1 MLRRLQQRR
10 IQPFGENM
18 DESPVLIVPYMWIGD
33 FVRCHTVV
41 KLLKQRFPTRPI
53 DVLTTSMV
61 APLLDYMPG
70 VRKGVVAD
78 LPRTRLALAQ
88 QRALARRLR
97 AEKYGHALVMPRTWK
112 SALAPWLAA
121 IPCRTGFIGE
131 ARWGLINDLRFG
143 ERRLPR
149 MVDRCAS
156 LALPAD
162 LALPPEWPL
171 PELKV
176 SASDLADWRRR
187 LGLPPDGR
195 PVIVL
200 APGAVGP
207 SKRWPS
213 TYYADLA
220 QRLAGEGNRIWVIG
234 GPGEKEL
241 AAEIAP
247 PGCGDIRD
255 LTGPD
260 LRNAILALA
269 AADAAVSNDSGLL
282 HVAAALGT
290 PAVGIFGPTSP
301 WHWAPLNPI
310 AAVIEVAS
318 ALPCRPCHKP
328 VCRLGHHLCMRDIP
342 ADQVASA
349 IRRTLAAVP
358 ARPAI

>member
-1 MLRRLQQRR
+1 
-10 IQPFGENM
+10 M
-18 DESPVLIVPYMWIGD
+18 DESPILIVPYMWIGD

-41 KLLKQRFPTRPI
+41 KLLKQQFPARPV
-53 DVLTTSMV
+53 DMLTTSMV

-70 VRKGVVAD
+70 VRQGIVVD

-88 QRALARRLR
+88 QHALSRQLQ
-97 AEKYGHALVMPRTWK
+97 AEEYGQALVMPRTWK
-112 SALAPWLAA
+112 SALAPWLAG
-121 IPCRTGFIGE
+121 IPRRTGFAGE
-131 ARWGLINDLRFG
+131 ARFGLINDLRFG

-156 LALPAD
+156 LALPKNAD
-162 LALPPEWPL
+162 TPAEWPL
-171 PELKV
+171 PELEV
-176 SASDLADWRRR
+176 PLSELANWRRR
-187 LGLPPDGR
+187 LGLVPDGR
-195 PVIVL
+195 PVVAL

-213 TYYADLA
+213 THYAELA
-220 QRLAGEGNRIWVIG
+220 QRLAAEGNWVWIVG

-241 AAEIAP
+241 AMEIARV
-247 PGCGDIRD
+247 GGNDIRD
-255 LTGPD
+255 LTGAD

-310 AAVIEVAS
+310 AAVIEATGGP
-318 ALPCRPCHKP
+318 PCRPCHKP
-328 VCRLGHHLCMRDIP
+328 VCRLGHHLCMREIS
-342 ADQVASA
+342 AERVATA
-349 IRRTLAAVP
+349 VRRTIAAVP
-358 ARPAI
+358 AQPSV